1 MSNRSESPDPITELE
16 LEIVSLQEELDKL
29 DSEHPRGKGHSPDPI
44 WDKEMRR
51 PIIQKINYLINQIE
65 NELIL
70 N

>member
-1 MSNRSESPDPITELE
+1 MSNRSESPDLITELE
-16 LEIVSLQEELDKL
+16 LEIDSLQEELDKL